1 MITNSK
7 EYRFHILRRIL
18 FALFIATWIGGCVEM
33 KSAHTISRDYSYGD
47 YPVDPP
53 PCVDGEPKYD
63 DFVNGGQLFK
73 MYCGSC
79 HAARPLGDRS
89 FAQTEVAFAHMR
101 RHAYLTG
108 KEYRQ
113 LIHFLRR
120 WHDVGPPTPELES
133 TTKRFNYSQPMEKLP
148 CN

>member
-1 MITNSK
+1 MVKKI
-7 EYRFHILRRIL
+7 EERIRQT
-18 FALFIATWIGGCVEM
+18 ALAVALVAGVSFVGGCVEM
-33 KSAHTISRDYSYGD
+33 PSAHTISRDYDQHDVS
-47 YPVDPP
+47 VDPP
-53 PCVDGEPKYD
+53 PCVEGRPQYD
-63 DFVNGGQLFK
+63 DFAKGGQLFK

-79 HAARPLGDRS
+79 HYARPLGDRS

-120 WHDVGPPTPELES
+120 WHDVGPATAAEPPSPE
-133 TTKRFNYSQPMEKLP
+133 RFSW
-148 CN
+148 

>member
-1 MITNSK
+1 MKTMK
-7 EYRFHILRRIL
+7 RIQNRTPGRL
-18 FALFIATWIGGCVEM
+18 QIVAAVIALAMAVAFVAGCVDVP
-33 KSAHTISRDYSYGD
+33 SAHTVSRDYD
-47 YPVDPP
+47 QHDIPVDPP

-63 DFVNGGQLFK
+63 DFAKGGQLFK

-79 HAARPLGDRS
+79 HYARPLGDRP

-120 WHDVGPPTPELES
+120 WHDVGPATADELPSPE
-133 TTKRFNYSQPMEKLP
+133 RFSW
-148 CN
+148 